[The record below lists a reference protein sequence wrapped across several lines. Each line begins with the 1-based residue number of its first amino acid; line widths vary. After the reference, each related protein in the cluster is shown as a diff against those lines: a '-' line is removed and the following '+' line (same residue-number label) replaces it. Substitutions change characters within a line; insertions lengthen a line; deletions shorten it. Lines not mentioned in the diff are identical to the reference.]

1 MILSTARLKKKWKKT
16 VISAMGT
23 LSPRETVIMDLRTLN
38 NSKEKPKK
46 EVAEILGISQSYIQD

>member
-1 MILSTARLKKKWKKT
+1 
-16 VISAMGT
+16 MGT